1 MLQINSV
8 EIGHTTALV
17 HISSLQLEQGKLYGL
32 IGRNGIGKSTFLQ
45 TLVGVN
51 PLLSGEIKV
60 QGSSLKTIQKKELA
74 KKIALVRTSFPI
86 IENLSVYA
94 YLLLGRVPYT
104 NVFGTTNIDDAKIV
118 KSVIE
123 LLQISYL
130 EEKFTSQL
138 SDGEK
143 QLIAIAQVLVQ
154 QTGVVLLDEPTAF
167 LDYENKWKILK
178 ILKKCTVE
186 NQLCTVFSSHD
197 LDITMEVA
205 DNLLL
210 INPQTKEIREVKTD
224 KTSKADI
231 ISFCFPS
238 L

>member
-8 EIGHTTALV
+8 EIGHTNALLQ
-17 HISSLQLEQGKLYGL
+17 IPSLQLEQGKLYGL

-45 TLVGVN
+45 TLVGVI
-51 PLLSGEIKV
+51 PPVSGEIFV
-60 QGSSLKTIQKKELA
+60 QGTSLETLRKKDLA
-74 KKIALVRTSFPI
+74 KKIALVRTSFPV
-86 IENLSVYA
+86 IENLTVYS

-104 NVFGTTNIDDAKIV
+104 NVFGTTNEQDAALV
-118 KSVIE
+118 RSVID
-123 LLQISYL
+123 LLQITHL
-130 EEKFTSQL
+130 QVKFTSQL

-178 ILKKCTVE
+178 ILKKCTME
-186 NQLCTVFSSHD
+186 NQLCTIFSSHD
-197 LDITMEVA
+197 IDITLEVA
-205 DNLLL
+205 DNLVLV
-210 INPQTKEIREVKTD
+210 NPLTKEIKEVKTD
-224 KTSKADI
+224 AITKEEI
-231 ISFCFPS
+231 ISFCFPN

>member
-8 EIGHTTALV
+8 EIGHTTSLLY
-17 HISSLQLEQGKLYGL
+17 IPSLQLEQGKLYGL

-60 QGSSLKTIQKKELA
+60 QGYGLETLPKKELA
-74 KKIALVRTSFPI
+74 KKVAFVGTAFPVMD
-86 IENLSVYA
+86 NLSVYE
-94 YLLLGRVPYT
+94 YLMLGRIPYT
-104 NVFGTTNIDDAKIV
+104 NVFGTTNIEDAKIV
-118 KSVIE
+118 RSVID

-130 EEKFTSQL
+130 EEKFTRQL

-178 ILKKCTVE
+178 ILK
-186 NQLCTVFSSHD
+186 
-197 LDITMEVA
+197 I
-205 DNLLL
+205 
-210 INPQTKEIREVKTD
+210 
-224 KTSKADI
+224 
-231 ISFCFPS
+231 
-238 L
+238 

>member
-8 EIGHTTALV
+8 EIGHTTAILQ
-17 HISSLQLEQGKLYGL
+17 IPSLQLEQGKLYGL

-45 TLVGVN
+45 TLVGGV
-51 PLLSGEIKV
+51 PLLSGEILV
-60 QGSSLKTIQKKELA
+60 QGNSLETLRKKELA

-104 NVFGTTNIDDAKIV
+104 NVFGTTDEQDAALV
-118 KSVIE
+118 RSVID
-123 LLQISYL
+123 LLQISHL
-130 EEKFTSQL
+130 EAKFTNQL

-154 QTGVVLLDEPTAF
+154 QTNVVLLDEPTAF

-186 NQLCTVFSSHD
+186 NQLCTIFSSHD
-197 LDITMEVA
+197 LDITLEVA

-210 INPQTKEIREVKTD
+210 INPQTQEMKEVKTD
-224 KTSKADI
+224 EISKDEL

>member
-1 MLQINSV
+1 MLQVNSV
-8 EIGHTTALV
+8 EIGHSTSLLY
-17 HISSLQLEQGKLYGL
+17 IPSLQLEQGKLYGL

-45 TLVGVN
+45 TLVGVI
-51 PLLSGEIKV
+51 PLVSGEILV
-60 QGSSLKTIQKKELA
+60 QGNSLESLRKKELA

-86 IENLSVYA
+86 IENLTVYA

-104 NVFGTTNIDDAKIV
+104 NVFGTTNEQDAALV
-118 KSVIE
+118 RSVID
-123 LLQISYL
+123 LLQITHL
-130 EEKFTSQL
+130 QAKFTSQL

-154 QTGVVLLDEPTAF
+154 QTVVVLLDEPTAF

-178 ILKKCTVE
+178 ILKKCTLE

-197 LDITMEVA
+197 LDITLEVA

-210 INPQTKEIREVKTD
+210 INPQTKEIKAVKTD
-224 KTSKADI
+224 EISKSEI
-231 ISFCFPS
+231 ISFCFPN

>member
-86 IENLSVYA
+86 IENLSVYE
-94 YLLLGRVPYT
+94 YLMLGRIPYT

-186 NQLCTVFSSHD
+186 NQLCTIFSSHD
-197 LDITMEVA
+197 IDITLEVA
-205 DNLLL
+205 DNLVLV
-210 INPQTKEIREVKTD
+210 NPLTKEIKEVKTD
-224 KTSKADI
+224 AITKEEI
-231 ISFCFPS
+231 ISFCFPN

>member
-8 EIGHTTALV
+8 EIGHTKALL

-60 QGSSLKTIQKKELA
+60 QGYGLQTLPKKELA
-74 KKIALVRTSFPI
+74 KKVAFVATAFPVMD
-86 IENLSVYA
+86 NLSVYE
-94 YLLLGRVPYT
+94 YLMLGRIPYT
-104 NVFGTTNIDDAKIV
+104 NVFGTTNIEDAKIV
-118 KSVIE
+118 RSVID

-130 EEKFTSQL
+130 EEKFTRQL

-143 QLIAIAQVLVQ
+143 QLIAIAQALVQ
-154 QTGVVLLDEPTAF
+154 QTGILLLDEPTAF

-178 ILKKCTVE
+178 ILKDCTIK

-197 LDITMEVA
+197 LDITLEVA
-205 DNLLL
+205 DYLLL
-210 INPQTKEIREVKTD
+210 INPQTKEIKAVKTD
-224 KTSKADI
+224 EISKAEI

>member
-8 EIGHTTALV
+8 EIGHTKALL

-60 QGSSLKTIQKKELA
+60 QGYGLQTLPKKELA
-74 KKIALVRTSFPI
+74 KKVAFVGTAFPVMD
-86 IENLSVYA
+86 NLSVYE
-94 YLLLGRVPYT
+94 YLMLGRIPYT
-104 NVFGTTNIDDAKIV
+104 NVFGTTNIEDAKIV
-118 KSVIE
+118 RSVID

-130 EEKFTSQL
+130 EEKFTRQL

-143 QLIAIAQVLVQ
+143 QLIAIAQALVQ
-154 QTGVVLLDEPTAF
+154 QTGILLLDEPTAF

-178 ILKKCTVE
+178 ILKDCTIK

-197 LDITMEVA
+197 LDITLEVA
-205 DNLLL
+205 DYLLL
-210 INPQTKEIREVKTD
+210 INPQTKEIKAVKTD
-224 KTSKADI
+224 EISKVEV

>member
-8 EIGHTTALV
+8 EIGHNTALL
-17 HISSLQLEQGKLYGL
+17 HIPSLQLEQGKLYGL

-45 TLVGVN
+45 TLVGVI
-51 PLLSGEIKV
+51 PLVSGEILV
-60 QGSSLKTIQKKELA
+60 QGNSLESLRKKELA

-86 IENLSVYA
+86 IENLTVYA

-104 NVFGTTNIDDAKIV
+104 NVFGTTNEQDAALV
-118 KSVIE
+118 RSVID
-123 LLQISYL
+123 LLQITHL
-130 EEKFTSQL
+130 QAKFTSQL

-154 QTGVVLLDEPTAF
+154 QTVVVLLDEPTAF

-197 LDITMEVA
+197 LDITLEVA

-210 INPQTKEIREVKTD
+210 INPQTKEIKAVKTD
-224 KTSKADI
+224 EISKSEI
-231 ISFCFPS
+231 ISFCFPN

>member
-8 EIGHTTALV
+8 EIGHTTAILQ
-17 HISSLQLEQGKLYGL
+17 IPSLQLEQGKLYGL

-45 TLVGVN
+45 TLVGGV
-51 PLLSGEIKV
+51 PLLSGEILV
-60 QGSSLKTIQKKELA
+60 QGNSLESLRKKELA

-104 NVFGTTNIDDAKIV
+104 NVFGTTDEQDAALV
-118 KSVIE
+118 RSVID
-123 LLQISYL
+123 LLQISHL
-130 EEKFTSQL
+130 EAKFTNQL

-154 QTGVVLLDEPTAF
+154 QTNVVLLDEPTAF

-186 NQLCTVFSSHD
+186 NQLCTIFSSHD
-197 LDITMEVA
+197 LDITLEVA

-210 INPQTKEIREVKTD
+210 INPQTQEMKEVKTD
-224 KTSKADI
+224 EISKDEL

>member
-8 EIGHTTALV
+8 EIGHTKALL

-60 QGSSLKTIQKKELA
+60 QGYGLETLPKKELA
-74 KKIALVRTSFPI
+74 KKVAFVGTAFPVMD
-86 IENLSVYA
+86 NLSVYE
-94 YLLLGRVPYT
+94 YLMLGRIPYT
-104 NVFGTTNIDDAKIV
+104 NVFGTTNIEDAKIV
-118 KSVIE
+118 RSVID

-130 EEKFTSQL
+130 EEKFTRQL

-143 QLIAIAQVLVQ
+143 QLIAIAQALVQ
-154 QTGVVLLDEPTAF
+154 QTGILLLDEPTAF

-178 ILKKCTVE
+178 ILKDCTIK

-197 LDITMEVA
+197 LDITLEVA
-205 DNLLL
+205 DYLLV
-210 INPQTKEIREVKTD
+210 INPQTKEIKAVKTD
-224 KTSKADI
+224 EISKVEI

>member
-8 EIGHTTALV
+8 EIGHTKALL

-60 QGSSLKTIQKKELA
+60 QGYGLETLPKKELA
-74 KKIALVRTSFPI
+74 KKVAFVGTAFPVMD
-86 IENLSVYA
+86 NLSVYE
-94 YLLLGRVPYT
+94 YLMLGRIPYT
-104 NVFGTTNIDDAKIV
+104 NVFGTTNIEDAKIV
-118 KSVIE
+118 RSVID

-130 EEKFTSQL
+130 EEKFTRQL

-143 QLIAIAQVLVQ
+143 QLIAIAQALVQ
-154 QTGVVLLDEPTAF
+154 QTGVLLLDEPTAF

-178 ILKKCTVE
+178 ILKKCTAE

-197 LDITMEVA
+197 IDITLEVA
-205 DNLLL
+205 DYLLL
-210 INPQTKEIREVKTD
+210 INPQTKEIKAVKTD
-224 KTSKADI
+224 EISKVEV

>member
-1 MLQINSV
+1 
-8 EIGHTTALV
+8 
-17 HISSLQLEQGKLYGL
+17 LEQGKLYGL

-45 TLVGVN
+45 TLVGLI
-51 PLLSGEIKV
+51 PLVSGEILV
-60 QGSSLKTIQKKELA
+60 QGNSLETLRKKELA
-74 KKIALVRTSFPI
+74 KKVAFVGTAFPVMD
-86 IENLSVYA
+86 NLSVYE
-94 YLLLGRVPYT
+94 YLMLGRIPYT
-104 NVFGTTNIDDAKIV
+104 NVFGTTNIEDAKIV

-130 EEKFTSQL
+130 QAKFTSQL

-210 INPQTKEIREVKTD
+210 INPQTREIKEVKTD
-224 KTSKADI
+224 AISKEEI
-231 ISFCFPS
+231 ISFCFPN

>member
-8 EIGHTTALV
+8 EIGHTTALL
-17 HISSLQLEQGKLYGL
+17 HIPSLHLEQGKLYGL

-45 TLVGVN
+45 TLVGLI
-51 PLLSGEIKV
+51 PLVSGGILV
-60 QGSSLKTIQKKELA
+60 DGNSLETLRKKELA

-86 IENLSVYA
+86 IENLTVYA

-104 NVFGTTNIDDAKIV
+104 NVFGTTNEQDAALV
-118 KSVIE
+118 RSVID
-123 LLQISYL
+123 LLQISHL
-130 EEKFTSQL
+130 QAKFTSQL

-167 LDYENKWKILK
+167 LDYENKWKILT
-178 ILKKCTVE
+178 ILKKCTAD
-186 NQLCTVFSSHD
+186 NQLCTIFSSHD
-197 LDITMEVA
+197 LDITLEVA
-205 DNLLL
+205 DYLLL
-210 INPQTKEIREVKTD
+210 INPHTKEIKEVKTD
-224 KTSKADI
+224 AISKDEI
-231 ISFCFPS
+231 ISFCFPN

>member
-8 EIGHTTALV
+8 EIGHTKALL

-60 QGSSLKTIQKKELA
+60 QGYGLETLPKKELA
-74 KKIALVRTSFPI
+74 KKVAFVGTAFPVMD
-86 IENLSVYA
+86 NLSVYE
-94 YLLLGRVPYT
+94 YLMLGRIPYT
-104 NVFGTTNIDDAKIV
+104 NVFGTTNIEDAKIV
-118 KSVIE
+118 RSVID

-130 EEKFTSQL
+130 EEKCTRQL

-143 QLIAIAQVLVQ
+143 QLIAIAQALVQ
-154 QTGVVLLDEPTAF
+154 QTGILLLDEPTAF

-178 ILKKCTVE
+178 ILKDCTIK

-197 LDITMEVA
+197 LDITLEVA
-205 DNLLL
+205 DYLLL
-210 INPQTKEIREVKTD
+210 INPQTKEIKAVKTD
-224 KTSKADI
+224 EISKAEI

>member
-8 EIGHTTALV
+8 EIGHTKALL

-104 NVFGTTNIDDAKIV
+104 NVFGTTNIEDAKIV

-197 LDITMEVA
+197 IDITLEVA

-210 INPQTKEIREVKTD
+210 INPLTKEIKEVKTD
-224 KTSKADI
+224 AITKEEI
-231 ISFCFPS
+231 ISFCFPN

>member
-8 EIGHTTALV
+8 EIGYSSSLL
-17 HISSLQLEQGKLYGL
+17 HIPSLQLEQGKLYGL

-45 TLVGVN
+45 TLVGVI
-51 PLLSGEIKV
+51 PLVSGEILV
-60 QGSSLKTIQKKELA
+60 DGNSLETLRKKELA

-86 IENLSVYA
+86 IENLTVYA

-104 NVFGTTNIDDAKIV
+104 NVFGTTNEQDAALV
-118 KSVIE
+118 RSVID
-123 LLQISYL
+123 LLQISHL
-130 EEKFTSQL
+130 QAKFTSQL

-178 ILKKCTVE
+178 ILKKCTEE

-197 LDITMEVA
+197 LDITLEVA
-205 DNLLL
+205 DYLLL
-210 INPQTKEIREVKTD
+210 INPHTKEIKEVKTD
-224 KTSKADI
+224 AISKDEI
-231 ISFCFPS
+231 ISFCFPN

>member
-60 QGSSLKTIQKKELA
+60 QGSSLKTIQKKEIA

-197 LDITMEVA
+197 LDITLEVA

-210 INPQTKEIREVKTD
+210 INPQTKEIKAVKTD
-224 KTSKADI
+224 EISKSEI

>member
-8 EIGHTTALV
+8 EIGHTKALL

-60 QGSSLKTIQKKELA
+60 QGYGLETLPKKELA
-74 KKIALVRTSFPI
+74 KKVAFVGTAFPVMD
-86 IENLSVYA
+86 NLSVYE
-94 YLLLGRVPYT
+94 YLMLGRIPYT
-104 NVFGTTNIDDAKIV
+104 NVFGTTNIEDAKIV
-118 KSVIE
+118 RSVID

-130 EEKFTSQL
+130 EEKFTRQL

-143 QLIAIAQVLVQ
+143 QLIAIAQALVQ
-154 QTGVVLLDEPTAF
+154 QTGILLLDEPTAF

-178 ILKKCTVE
+178 ILKDCTIK

-197 LDITMEVA
+197 LDITLEVA
-205 DNLLL
+205 DYLVL
-210 INPQTKEIREVKTD
+210 INPQTKEIKAVKTD
-224 KTSKADI
+224 EISKAEI

>member
-8 EIGHTTALV
+8 EIGHTKSLL

-32 IGRNGIGKSTFLQ
+32 IGRNGIGKSTFLK

-60 QGSSLKTIQKKELA
+60 QGYGLETLPKKELA
-74 KKIALVRTSFPI
+74 KKVAFVGTAFPVMD
-86 IENLSVYA
+86 NLSVYE
-94 YLLLGRVPYT
+94 YLLLGRIPYT
-104 NVFGTTNIDDAKIV
+104 NVFGTTNIEDAKIV
-118 KSVIE
+118 RSVID

-130 EEKFTSQL
+130 EEKFTRQL

-143 QLIAIAQVLVQ
+143 QLIAIAQALVQ
-154 QTGVVLLDEPTAF
+154 QTGVLLLDEPTAF

-178 ILKKCTVE
+178 ILKDCTIK

-197 LDITMEVA
+197 LDITLEVA
-205 DNLLL
+205 DDLLL
-210 INPQTKEIREVKTD
+210 INPQTKEIKAVKTD
-224 KTSKADI
+224 EISKAEI

>member
-8 EIGHTTALV
+8 EIGHTKALL

-60 QGSSLKTIQKKELA
+60 QGYGLETLPKKELA
-74 KKIALVRTSFPI
+74 KKVAFVGTAFPVMD
-86 IENLSVYA
+86 NLSVYE
-94 YLLLGRVPYT
+94 YLMLGRIPYT
-104 NVFGTTNIDDAKIV
+104 NVFGTTNIEDAKIV
-118 KSVIE
+118 RSVID

-130 EEKFTSQL
+130 EEKFTRQL

-143 QLIAIAQVLVQ
+143 QLIAIAQALVQ
-154 QTGVVLLDEPTAF
+154 QTGILLLDEPTAF

-178 ILKKCTVE
+178 ILKDCTIK

-197 LDITMEVA
+197 LDITLEVA
-205 DNLLL
+205 DYLLL
-210 INPQTKEIREVKTD
+210 INPQTKDIKAVKTD
-224 KTSKADI
+224 EISKAEI

>member
-8 EIGHTTALV
+8 EIGHTKALL

-60 QGSSLKTIQKKELA
+60 QGYGLETLPKKERA
-74 KKIALVRTSFPI
+74 KKVAFVGTAFPVMD
-86 IENLSVYA
+86 NLSVYE
-94 YLLLGRVPYT
+94 YLMLGRIPYT
-104 NVFGTTNIDDAKIV
+104 NVFGTTNIEDAKIV
-118 KSVIE
+118 RSVID

-130 EEKFTSQL
+130 EEKFTRQL

-154 QTGVVLLDEPTAF
+154 QTAVVLLDEPTAF

-197 LDITMEVA
+197 IDITLEVA
-205 DNLLL
+205 DYLLL
-210 INPQTKEIREVKTD
+210 INPQTKEIKAVKTD
-224 KTSKADI
+224 EISKVEV

>member
-8 EIGHTTALV
+8 EIGHTKALL

-60 QGSSLKTIQKKELA
+60 QGFGLQTLPKKELA
-74 KKIALVRTSFPI
+74 KKVAFVGTAFPVMD
-86 IENLSVYA
+86 NLSVYE
-94 YLLLGRVPYT
+94 YLMLGRIPYT
-104 NVFGTTNIDDAKIV
+104 NVFGTTNIEDAKIV
-118 KSVIE
+118 RSVID

-130 EEKFTSQL
+130 EEKFTRQL

-143 QLIAIAQVLVQ
+143 QLIAIAQALVQ
-154 QTGVVLLDEPTAF
+154 QTGILLLDEPTAF

-178 ILKKCTVE
+178 ILKDCTIK

-197 LDITMEVA
+197 LDITLEVA
-205 DNLLL
+205 DYLLL
-210 INPQTKEIREVKTD
+210 INPQTKEIKAVKTD
-224 KTSKADI
+224 EISKVEV

>member
-1 MLQINSV
+1 M
-8 EIGHTTALV
+8 E
-17 HISSLQLEQGKLYGL
+17 
-32 IGRNGIGKSTFLQ
+32 
-45 TLVGVN
+45 
-51 PLLSGEIKV
+51 
-60 QGSSLKTIQKKELA
+60 TIPKKELA
-74 KKIALVRTSFPI
+74 KKVAFVGTSFPVMD
-86 IENLSVYA
+86 NLSVYE
-94 YLLLGRVPYT
+94 YLMLGRIPYT

-118 KSVIE
+118 RSVID

-130 EEKFTSQL
+130 EEKFTRQL

-143 QLIAIAQVLVQ
+143 QLIAIAQALVQ
-154 QTGVVLLDEPTAF
+154 QTGIVLLDEPTAF

-197 LDITMEVA
+197 LDITLEVA

-224 KTSKADI
+224 AITKEEI
-231 ISFCFPS
+231 ISFCFPN

>member
-8 EIGHTTALV
+8 EIGHTTAILQ
-17 HISSLQLEQGKLYGL
+17 IPSLQLEQGKLYGL

-45 TLVGVN
+45 TLVGGV
-51 PLLSGEIKV
+51 PLLSGEILV
-60 QGSSLKTIQKKELA
+60 QGNSLETQRKKELA

-104 NVFGTTNIDDAKIV
+104 NVFGTTDEQDAALV
-118 KSVIE
+118 RSVID
-123 LLQISYL
+123 LLQISHL
-130 EEKFTSQL
+130 EAKFTNQL

-154 QTGVVLLDEPTAF
+154 QTNVVLLDEPTAF

-178 ILKKCTVE
+178 ILKKCTLE
-186 NQLCTVFSSHD
+186 NQLCTIFSSHD
-197 LDITMEVA
+197 LDITLEVA

-210 INPQTKEIREVKTD
+210 INPQTQEMKEVKTD
-224 KTSKADI
+224 EISKDEL

>member
-8 EIGHTTALV
+8 EIGHTKALL

-60 QGSSLKTIQKKELA
+60 QGYGLETLPKKELA
-74 KKIALVRTSFPI
+74 KKVAFVGTAFPVMD
-86 IENLSVYA
+86 NLSVYE
-94 YLLLGRVPYT
+94 YLMLGRIPYT
-104 NVFGTTNIDDAKIV
+104 NVFGTTNIEDAKIV
-118 KSVIE
+118 RSVID

-130 EEKFTSQL
+130 EEKFTRQL

-143 QLIAIAQVLVQ
+143 QLIAIAQALVQ
-154 QTGVVLLDEPTAF
+154 QTGILLLDEPTAF

-178 ILKKCTVE
+178 ILKDCTIK

-197 LDITMEVA
+197 LDITLEVA
-205 DNLLL
+205 DYLLL
-210 INPQTKEIREVKTD
+210 INPQTKEIKAVKTD
-224 KTSKADI
+224 EISKVEV

>member
-8 EIGHTTALV
+8 EIGHTKALL
-17 HISSLQLEQGKLYGL
+17 HIPPLQLEQGKLYGL

-45 TLVGVN
+45 TLVGLI
-51 PLLSGEIKV
+51 PLVSGEILV
-60 QGSSLKTIQKKELA
+60 QGNSLETLRKKELA
-74 KKIALVRTSFPI
+74 KKVAFVGTAFPVMD
-86 IENLSVYA
+86 NLSVYE
-94 YLLLGRVPYT
+94 YLMLGRIPYT
-104 NVFGTTNIDDAKIV
+104 NVFGTTNIEDAKIV
-118 KSVIE
+118 RSVID

-130 EEKFTSQL
+130 EEKFTRQL

-143 QLIAIAQVLVQ
+143 QLIAIAQALVQ
-154 QTGVVLLDEPTAF
+154 QTGIILLDEPTAF

-178 ILKKCTVE
+178 ILKDCTIK

-197 LDITMEVA
+197 LDITLEVA
-205 DNLLL
+205 DYLLM

>member
-8 EIGHTTALV
+8 EIGHTTALI
-17 HISSLQLEQGKLYGL
+17 HIPSLQLEQGKLYGL

-60 QGSSLKTIQKKELA
+60 QGYGLETLPKKELA
-74 KKIALVRTSFPI
+74 KKVAFVGTAFPVMD
-86 IENLSVYA
+86 NLSVYE
-94 YLLLGRVPYT
+94 YLMLGRIPYT
-104 NVFGTTNIDDAKIV
+104 NVFGTTNIEDAKIV
-118 KSVIE
+118 RSVID

-130 EEKFTSQL
+130 EEKFTRQL

-143 QLIAIAQVLVQ
+143 QLIAIAQALVQ
-154 QTGVVLLDEPTAF
+154 QTGIVLLDEPTAF

-197 LDITMEVA
+197 LDITLEVA
-205 DNLLL
+205 DYLLL

-224 KTSKADI
+224 AITKEEI
-231 ISFCFPS
+231 ISFCFPN

>member
-8 EIGHTTALV
+8 EIGHTKALL

-60 QGSSLKTIQKKELA
+60 QGYGLETLPKKELA
-74 KKIALVRTSFPI
+74 KKVAFVGTAFPVI
-86 IENLSVYA
+86 DNLSVYE
-94 YLLLGRVPYT
+94 YLMLGRIPYT
-104 NVFGTTNIDDAKIV
+104 NVFGTTNIEDAKIV
-118 KSVIE
+118 RSVID

-130 EEKFTSQL
+130 EEKFTRQL

-143 QLIAIAQVLVQ
+143 QLIAIAQALVQ
-154 QTGVVLLDEPTAF
+154 QTGIVLLDEPTAF

-197 LDITMEVA
+197 LDITLEVA
-205 DNLLL
+205 DYLLL
-210 INPQTKEIREVKTD
+210 INPQTKQIREVKTD
-224 KTSKADI
+224 AITKEEI
-231 ISFCFPS
+231 ISFCFPN

>member
-8 EIGHTTALV
+8 EIGHTTAILQ
-17 HISSLQLEQGKLYGL
+17 IPSLQLEQGKLYGL

-45 TLVGVN
+45 TLVGGV
-51 PLLSGEIKV
+51 PLLSGEILV
-60 QGSSLKTIQKKELA
+60 QGNSLETQRKKELA

-104 NVFGTTNIDDAKIV
+104 NVFGTTDEQDAALV
-118 KSVIE
+118 RSVID
-123 LLQISYL
+123 LLQISHL
-130 EEKFTSQL
+130 EAKFTNQL

-154 QTGVVLLDEPTAF
+154 QTNVVLLDEPTAF

-186 NQLCTVFSSHD
+186 NQLCTIFSSHD
-197 LDITMEVA
+197 LDITLEVA

-210 INPQTKEIREVKTD
+210 INPQTQEMKEVKTD
-224 KTSKADI
+224 EISKDEL

>member
-8 EIGHTTALV
+8 EIGHTTAILQ
-17 HISSLQLEQGKLYGL
+17 IPSLQLEQGKLYGL

-45 TLVGVN
+45 TLVGGV
-51 PLLSGEIKV
+51 PLLSGEILV
-60 QGSSLKTIQKKELA
+60 QGNSLELLRKKELA

-104 NVFGTTNIDDAKIV
+104 NVFGTTDEQDAALV
-118 KSVIE
+118 RSVID
-123 LLQISYL
+123 LLQISHL
-130 EEKFTSQL
+130 EAKFTNQL

-154 QTGVVLLDEPTAF
+154 QTNVVLLDEPTAF

-178 ILKKCTVE
+178 ILKKCTLE
-186 NQLCTVFSSHD
+186 NQLCTIFSSHD
-197 LDITMEVA
+197 LDITLEVA

-210 INPQTKEIREVKTD
+210 INPQTQEIKEVKTD
-224 KTSKADI
+224 EISKDEL

>member
-8 EIGHTTALV
+8 EIGHTKALL

-60 QGSSLKTIQKKELA
+60 QGYGLETLPKKELA
-74 KKIALVRTSFPI
+74 KKVAFVGTAFPVMD
-86 IENLSVYA
+86 NLSVYE
-94 YLLLGRVPYT
+94 YLMLGRIPYT
-104 NVFGTTNIDDAKIV
+104 NVFGTTNIEDAKIV
-118 KSVIE
+118 RSVID

-130 EEKFTSQL
+130 EEKFTRQL

-143 QLIAIAQVLVQ
+143 QLIAIAQALVQ
-154 QTGVVLLDEPTAF
+154 QTGILLLDEPTAF

-178 ILKKCTVE
+178 ILKDCTIK

-197 LDITMEVA
+197 LDITLEVA
-205 DNLLL
+205 DDLLL
-210 INPQTKEIREVKTD
+210 INPQTKEIKAVKTD
-224 KTSKADI
+224 EISKAEI

>member
-8 EIGHTTALV
+8 EIGHTKALL

-86 IENLSVYA
+86 IENLTVYA

-104 NVFGTTNIDDAKIV
+104 NVFGTTNEQDAALV
-118 KSVIE
+118 RSVID
-123 LLQISYL
+123 LLQITHL
-130 EEKFTSQL
+130 QAKFTSQL

-143 QLIAIAQVLVQ
+143 QLITIAQVLVQ

-178 ILKKCTVE
+178 ILKDCTIK

-205 DNLLL
+205 DYLLM

>member
-1 MLQINSV
+1 MLRIDSA
-8 EIGHTTALV
+8 EIGYASKLLFA
-17 HISSLQLEQGKLYGL
+17 SSLHLEAGKLYAL

-51 PLLSGEIKV
+51 SLLSGEIKV
-60 QGSSLKTIQKKELA
+60 QGDGLETIPKKELA
-74 KKIALVRTSFPI
+74 KKVAFVGTSFPVMD
-86 IENLSVYA
+86 NLSVYE
-94 YLLLGRVPYT
+94 YLMLGRIPYT

-118 KSVIE
+118 RSVID

-130 EEKFTSQL
+130 EEKFTRQL

-143 QLIAIAQVLVQ
+143 QLIAIAQALVQ
-154 QTGVVLLDEPTAF
+154 QTGIVLLDEPTAF

-197 LDITMEVA
+197 LDITLEVA

-224 KTSKADI
+224 EITKEEI
-231 ISFCFPS
+231 ISFCFPN